1 MRLVSQE
8 ICCYI
13 IARYFANDIELYS
26 EDLEQTEIHY
36 WNLPNRQRLQT
47 QDQKVGCT
55 TKWAAI
61 LDSAGIQGRPW
72 LKTKQRSENFT
83 FIVGT
88 LHIMLHF
95 LYLYTIKYV

>member
-36 WNLPNRQRLQT
+36 
-47 QDQKVGCT
+47 
-55 TKWAAI
+55 
-61 LDSAGIQGRPW
+61 
-72 LKTKQRSENFT
+72 
-83 FIVGT
+83 
-88 LHIMLHF
+88 
-95 LYLYTIKYV
+95 